1 MLGCQSQ
8 VVHKNLLAVMNGHKP
23 LRVYNGYAS
32 CPLAT
37 GYWSCIMAEFDYSLT
52 PYESFPLEGDKERL
66 TMMLM
71 KREFL
76 PFLYWHFL
84 LNGIWNGPGW
94 LRKILVNLNMKD
106 RKEYE
111 RK

>member
-1 MLGCQSQ
+1 
-8 VVHKNLLAVMNGHKP
+8 MNGQKIP
-23 LRVYNGYAS
+23 LIYHGYAS

-37 GYWSCIMAEFDYSLT
+37 GPFSCIMAEFDYSLT
-52 PYESFPLEGDKERL
+52 PYESFPIEGDKERL

-76 PFLYWHFL
+76 PFLYWQFL
-84 LNGIWNGPGW
+84 LNGIWNGPGF
-94 LRKILVNLNMKD
+94 LRKMMVDLKFKE